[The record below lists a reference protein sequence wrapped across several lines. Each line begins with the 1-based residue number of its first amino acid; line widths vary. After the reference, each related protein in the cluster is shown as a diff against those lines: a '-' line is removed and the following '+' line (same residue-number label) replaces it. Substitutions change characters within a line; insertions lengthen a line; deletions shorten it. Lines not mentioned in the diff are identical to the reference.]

1 MGFMQRFERSLENS
15 TSDAFARV
23 FGGALTPLEVEH
35 ALRRESGDKL
45 QELPDGQLLS
55 PNHFIVTLSPG
66 DAQRFANDEATSPR
80 VVSRHL
86 DSYLYDQDWG
96 VVGDVV
102 VEFTEPDDLRDG
114 QYRLMSECND
124 KVDARQLPRFI
135 STRSTGPASNI
146 SPNATAF
153 GNNGGNNH
161 GDTDNTNGAGSD
173 GIRGGGSGAQNNA
186 GISHTAMLV
195 DKESGNTLC
204 VLSPGATLVGRGDDV
219 VFRIPDTGVSRHH
232 ARIDWDGV
240 TATITDLNSTN
251 GTAVNGIRISQWQL
265 SNNDEIIMGHT
276 HFLIRI
282 Q

>member
-102 VEFTEPDDLRDG
+102 VEFTESDDLRDG

-124 KVDARQLPRFI
+124 KVVRVLLVQ
-135 STRSTGPASNI
+135 PAI
-146 SPNATAF
+146 SPLTPPHLATMAAIIMVILATLTVLVAMVSVEAAAA
-153 GNNGGNNH
+153 H
-161 GDTDNTNGAGSD
+161 RIMRGSPIPPCSLIKNQ
-173 GIRGGGSGAQNNA
+173 GIRCVFLA
-186 GISHTAMLV
+186 LV
-195 DKESGNTLC
+195 Q
-204 VLSPGATLVGRGDDV
+204 R
-219 VFRIPDTGVSRHH
+219 
-232 ARIDWDGV
+232 W
-240 TATITDLNSTN
+240 
-251 GTAVNGIRISQWQL
+251 
-265 SNNDEIIMGHT
+265 
-276 HFLIRI
+276 
-282 Q
+282 